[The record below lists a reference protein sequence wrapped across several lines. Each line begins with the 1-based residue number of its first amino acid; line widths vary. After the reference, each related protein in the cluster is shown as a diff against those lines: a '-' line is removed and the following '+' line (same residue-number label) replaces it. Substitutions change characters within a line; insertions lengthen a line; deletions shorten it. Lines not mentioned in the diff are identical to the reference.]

1 MGVRDSL
8 LPDFDH
14 EMAVTRRV
22 LERVPEHAL
31 AWRPHEKSFDL
42 GGLALHLAVI
52 PRWGRAI
59 LQRESYDLAES
70 SGQRPEG
77 PPSCAAILETFDRHV
92 AEVRR
97 ELVERSDAELM
108 APWKLLRG
116 GQLVMSLPRIA
127 AFRSLLKAVRSVL
140 IARSSHAFLPFKS
153 QVFVQLYCPEIVT
166 SMVS

>member
-127 AFRSLLKAVRSVL
+127 AFRSLLIHHL
-140 IARSSHAFLPFKS
+140 IHHRGQMTVYLRMQGVPIPPIYGATADEPA
-153 QVFVQLYCPEIVT
+153 
-166 SMVS
+166 